1 MNHSYHEM
9 VIGHGRC
16 FSIVMTA
23 AQQTR
28 FPAAH
33 YEPDYHMTQFLATK
47 LALEERGREVIA
59 FAVEE
64 MGTFDAYFQEVAS
77 FL

>member
-1 MNHSYHEM
+1 M
-9 VIGHGRC
+9 
-16 FSIVMTA
+16 A
-23 AQQTR
+23 
-28 FPAAH
+28 
-33 YEPDYHMTQFLATK
+33 QFLATK